1 MAKLGRPT
9 QAVHDSS
16 SLTVTAPAD
25 CSPSCTLALATLFY
39 GFFPDHFILSN
50 ITTKLQFVLGRISQ
64 AAAIAGRDPA
74 TILLL
79 AVSKTFPAEAVQ
91 AAMAAGQSAF
101 GENYVQEGVA
111 KVLAIR
117 EWLAQREAVAPATP
131 IDGTTVPHACGVTSP
146 SFRSGPLL
154 DFDQRHHEFASASSQ
169 SAATAAPIDGTTV
182 SHAYGVTS
190 PSSRS
195 GPLLCPPA
203 WHFIGPI
210 QSNKSR
216 LIAEHFD
223 WVHTVDRFKIAE
235 RLSAQRPANL
245 PPLQVCVQVN
255 ISGEASKSGVT
266 PAATLALAQAV
277 AALPNLQ
284 LRGLM
289 AIPEPAITLEEQHQ
303 PFAALRALLNQLNTD
318 AVLLDHLAR
327 HGQSVLDTLSMGMSA
342 DLEAAVMEGAT
353 IVRVGS
359 AIFGE
364 RNYAAGV

>member
-1 MAKLGRPT
+1 M
-9 QAVHDSS
+9 
-16 SLTVTAPAD
+16 
-25 CSPSCTLALATLFY
+25 
-39 GFFPDHFILSN
+39 
-50 ITTKLQFVLGRISQ
+50 SQ

-91 AAMAAGQSAF
+91 AAIASGQSAF

-117 EWLAQREAVAPATP
+117 DWLARQEAVATAVP
-131 IDGTTVPHACGVTSP
+131 IDS
-146 SFRSGPLL
+146 
-154 DFDQRHHEFASASSQ
+154 
-169 SAATAAPIDGTTV
+169 TTV
-182 SHAYGVTS
+182 SHAYGVAS

-223 WVHTVDRFKIAE
+223 WVHTVNRFKIAE
-235 RLSAQRPANL
+235 RLSTQRPTNL

-255 ISGEASKSGVT
+255 ISGEASKSGVIPT
-266 PAATLALAQAV
+266 EALALAQAV

-289 AIPEPAITLEEQHQ
+289 AIPEPAVTLEAQRQ
-303 PFAALRALLNQLNTD
+303 PFADLRALLQQLN
-318 AVLLDHLAR
+318 ANPILLEHLAK
-327 HGQSVLDTLSMGMSA
+327 HGQPALDTLSMGMSS

-364 RNYAAGV
+364 RSYAAGV

>member
-1 MAKLGRPT
+1 
-9 QAVHDSS
+9 
-16 SLTVTAPAD
+16 
-25 CSPSCTLALATLFY
+25 
-39 GFFPDHFILSN
+39 
-50 ITTKLQFVLGRISQ
+50 
-64 AAAIAGRDPA
+64 
-74 TILLL
+74 
-79 AVSKTFPAEAVQ
+79 
-91 AAMAAGQSAF
+91 MAAGQNAF

-117 EWLAQREAVAPATP
+117 AWLAQREAVAPAM
-131 IDGTTVPHACGVTSP
+131 
-146 SFRSGPLL
+146 
-154 DFDQRHHEFASASSQ
+154 
-169 SAATAAPIDGTTV
+169 PIDGTTV
-182 SHAYGVTS
+182 SYACGVAS

-235 RLSAQRPANL
+235 RLSTQRPTNL

-255 ISGEASKSGVT
+255 ISGEASKSGVIPT
-266 PAATLALAQAV
+266 EALALAQAV

-289 AIPEPAITLEEQHQ
+289 AIPEPAVILEAQRQ
-303 PFAALRALLNQLNTD
+303 PFADLRALLQQINTD
-318 AVLLDHLAR
+318 PVLLGHLAR
-327 HGQSVLDTLSMGMSA
+327 HGQPALDTLSMGMSA
-342 DLEAAVMEGAT
+342 DLEAAIMEGAT

-364 RNYAAGV
+364 RSYAAGV